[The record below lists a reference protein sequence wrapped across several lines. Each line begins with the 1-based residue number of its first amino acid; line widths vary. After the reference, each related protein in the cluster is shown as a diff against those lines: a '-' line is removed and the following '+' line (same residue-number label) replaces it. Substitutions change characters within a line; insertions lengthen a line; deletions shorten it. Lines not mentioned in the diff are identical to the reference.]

1 MFKRLN
7 LQEKIFLIFT
17 FVLGLFLSVVYLS
30 NQVIVQD
37 SVQLLERGYLFS
49 QGYLFPFGP
58 RSTNTNYVYGPFISV
73 FVGLFLKLY
82 QHPLSPLMGVLVLHV
97 GSFFLLLRTTFLTK
111 NLQSFLVFIFL
122 FWATP
127 WRASEVFLW
136 NPAFLFPLSA
146 LWLYG
151 LDCCLRNKTFLGTFL
166 MVISIAI
173 NFQIHNSFLFLAI
186 LSLILVSTKTM
197 RVNYLAVF
205 LGALVG
211 IILLLPT
218 VYVVLKHPEI
228 LHQNQKKAPLFHNLI
243 QGGEALKGLL
253 YWFRYPSLYFGAT
266 TFQLPK
272 LIWNMAN
279 FQQKAW
285 FILKWSMAIL
295 SLVVVLVANFKFFRS
310 KDPSFLKRLTL
321 YALGSLFFVS
331 CLSPVPFN
339 FWHLYLIFPLS
350 LIPLSE
356 YLSHRKKFIPLLL
369 VISLYNILYSFIT
382 SSRSYKHDANSS
394 QMNSFERIRNHY
406 PEIEKKYVKYSLKL

>member
-1 MFKRLN
+1 MK
-7 LQEKIFLIFT
+7 
-17 FVLGLFLSVVYLS
+17 
-30 NQVIVQD
+30 
-37 SVQLLERGYLFS
+37 
-49 QGYLFPFGP
+49 
-58 RSTNTNYVYGPFISV
+58 
-73 FVGLFLKLY
+73 
-82 QHPLSPLMGVLVLHV
+82 
-97 GSFFLLLRTTFLTK
+97 
-111 NLQSFLVFIFL
+111 
-122 FWATP
+122 
-127 WRASEVFLW
+127 
-136 NPAFLFPLSA
+136 
-146 LWLYG
+146 
-151 LDCCLRNKTFLGTFL
+151 
-166 MVISIAI
+166 
-173 NFQIHNSFLFLAI
+173 
-186 LSLILVSTKTM
+186 
-197 RVNYLAVF
+197 VNYLAVF

-218 VYVVLKHPEI
+218 VYVVLKNPEI
-228 LHQNQKKAPLFHNLI
+228 LQQNQKKAPLFHNLI

-321 YALGSLFFVS
+321 YGLGSLLFVS

-339 FWHLYLIFPLS
+339 FWHLYLIFPFS

-369 VISLYNILYSFIT
+369 VISLYNILYSVIT